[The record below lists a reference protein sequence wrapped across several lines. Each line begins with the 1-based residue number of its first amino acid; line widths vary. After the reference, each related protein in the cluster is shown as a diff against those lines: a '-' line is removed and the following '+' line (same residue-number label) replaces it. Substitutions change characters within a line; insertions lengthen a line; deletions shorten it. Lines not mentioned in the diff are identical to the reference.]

1 MIYITKAR
9 NLPTCLQPVLLVL
22 LLNAGRVL
30 GGEVGG
36 RAHGADGDRDESQH
50 RGQETHSEH

>member
-36 RAHGADGDRDESQH
+36 RAHGGDGDRDEPQH
-50 RGQETHSEH
+50 RGQETHSEY

>member
-1 MIYITKAR
+1 MITITKAR
-9 NLPTCLQPVLLVL
+9 KLPTCLQPVLLVL

-36 RAHGADGDRDESQH
+36 SAHGGDGDRD
-50 RGQETHSEH
+50 

>member
-9 NLPTCLQPVLLVL
+9 NLPTCLQPVLFVL

-36 RAHGADGDRDESQH
+36 CAHSGDGDRDETQH
-50 RGQETHSEH
+50 RGQETHSDY